1 MVSNICMVGLLDNY
15 TKDVTQRVADM
26 LEMYYTDVTEVME
39 YDFADLIKAESIVGR
54 DYLEK
59 QESGVVK
66 TLASYD
72 NTIFS
77 IKFSILNNETNLNYV
92 KNGCLLIYVRVNEAD
107 FAKKISKEPL
117 NKYEKSIAKKLYVER
132 DKILCEEAT
141 IVANVVDED
150 EIKIILNKIEEY
162 YEKR

>member
-39 YDFADLIKAESIVGR
+39 YDFADLINAESIVGR

-92 KNGCLLIYVRVNEAD
+92 KNGCLLIYVRVNEVD